1 MIRKILT
8 VFLLFIF
15 PAISFSQIVTYSE
28 ALKDDIKNTNFEIV
42 GKVSGNILVFRN
54 NRSDYAIAVYDN
66 QMKLKEL
73 VPLDFLPEKTFNVNF
88 IAYPDFIYLIYQ
100 YQIKK
105 AVYCAAVKL
114 DAEAKVINQPI
125 GLDTTEIGS
134 HSNKIYTTVNSEDKQ
149 KILLVKALKQN
160 TSLTIATILLD
171 NNLQI
176 IKKTR
181 QDLAFNDSKSI
192 YDNFLVDN
200 DGDLAFNISAKA
212 SGKEYFDQLEL
223 ITKPA
228 LADTFTINNID
239 LKGRYT
245 NDIFIKA
252 DNLNKHYII
261 NTLFYIEK
269 KGDAQGLYANIWD
282 KQSNNSFSNVYI
294 TFGDSVKM
302 ALKNTS
308 RVKEVLNDFII
319 KNVVVKKD
327 GGYILM
333 AEDCSV
339 DQSNGNGVNHYNRW
353 DYFYNSMYMSP
364 FGYNPNYYNP
374 YNPYGFNNIQTTTYN
389 YKNVFVVSIDKYGK
403 PEWNNAIYKDQSS
416 DNDDN
421 ALSFG
426 TFTTGGE
433 IHLLFNE
440 LVKRTLV
447 LSDNSITADG
457 NTNKN
462 AQINPDKGYNFL
474 PRFGKQVGAKQFVTL
489 CSYRGSVCFAKIE
502 Y

>member
-1 MIRKILT
+1 MLRKILT
-8 VFLLFIF
+8 IFLLFIF

-28 ALKDDIKNTNFEIV
+28 ALKDDIKNTDFEIV
-42 GKVSGNILVFRN
+42 GKVSGNILTFRN
-54 NRSDYAIAVYDN
+54 NKSNYAIAVYDN
-66 QMKLKEL
+66 QLKLKEL

-105 AVYCAAVKL
+105 TVYSAAVKL
-114 DAEAKVINQPI
+114 DAEAKVINQPVS
-125 GLDTTEIGS
+125 LDTAEIGN
-134 HSNKIYTTVNSEDKQ
+134 HSNKIYTIVNSEDKQ
-149 KILLVKALKQN
+149 KILLVRSLKQS
-160 TSLTIATILLD
+160 TSLTVTTTLLD

-176 IKKTR
+176 IKKAT
-181 QDLAFNDSKSI
+181 QDLAFNDAKSI
-192 YDNFLVDN
+192 CVNYLVDN

-212 SGKEYFDQLEL
+212 SNREYFDQLEL
-223 ITKPA
+223 ITKSA
-228 LADTFTINNID
+228 LADSFTIHNID

-245 NDIFIKA
+245 NDIFMKA
-252 DNLNKHYII
+252 DNLNKHYIL
-261 NTLFYIEK
+261 NTFFYMEK
-269 KGDAQGLYANIWD
+269 KGDVQGIYTNIWD
-282 KQSNNSFSNVYI
+282 KKSNSSLSNVFI
-294 TFGDSVKM
+294 NFGDSVRIAIKKTGHIKD
-302 ALKNTS
+302 A
-308 RVKEVLNDFII
+308 LNDFII
-319 KNVVVKKD
+319 KSVIVKKD

-339 DQSNGNGVNHYNRW
+339 DQSNGNGTNHYNRW
-353 DYFYNSMYMSP
+353 DYFYNSMYLSP
-364 FGYNPNYYNP
+364 FGYNPYYYNP

-389 YKNVFVVSIDKYGK
+389 YKNVFIVSIDKYGN

-440 LVKRTLV
+440 LVKRNLV
-447 LSDNSITADG
+447 LSDNSVTASGDI
-457 NTNKN
+457 NKN
-462 AQINPDKGYNFL
+462 AQINPDKGYSFL
-474 PRFGKQVGAKQFVTL
+474 PRFGKQIGAKQFVML
-489 CSYRGSVCFAKIE
+489 CSYHGSVCFAKIE